1 MLKRLLFGLTFLSS
15 IAFASQSLTTD
26 SQIKSLYEQLH
37 LKNKL
42 DYSTFSQA
50 IKGYN
55 KIPNKKEGK
64 ITIVDFAKPSNEER
78 FFVIDL
84 ENKKVDYSTYV
95 SHGKNTGTI
104 SAIKFSN
111 VTNSF
116 QSSLGFFLTAN
127 PYEGNNGYSLRLKG
141 LEPGI
146 NSNAFRRNIVI
157 HGADYATKE
166 FIEKYGF
173 LGRSLGCPA
182 IPTDISKEVIDYIKE
197 GTVLYIHGDDSEYFE
212 KSIYASL

>member
-1 MLKRLLFGLTFLSS
+1 MIKQFLFGLTFLSS
-15 IAFASQSLTTD
+15 IAFAGESITTD
-26 SQIKSLYEQLH
+26 SQIKSLYDQLH
-37 LKNKL
+37 LQKKL
-42 DYSTFSQA
+42 DYSIFSQA

-55 KIPNKKEGK
+55 KIPDKKEGK
-64 ITIVDFAKPSNEER
+64 ITIVDFSKPSNEER

-84 ENKKVDYSTYV
+84 ENKKLDYCTYV
-95 SHGKNTGTI
+95 SHGKNTGTV

-182 IPTDISKEVIDYIKE
+182 IPTEISKEVIDSIKE
-197 GTVLYIHGDDSEYFE
+197 GTVLYIHGNDSEYSE
-212 KSIYASL
+212 KSIYVSL